1 MAYSPRFALE
11 AVTYA
16 VRSRQLLPD
25 SLSEPPLEHGTI
37 APIARRPQDE
47 TSWGRFFWVMLRCE
61 IKDSSPACK
70 KARIRPI
77 TGGVR
82 RGQMVR
88 EFVKTALEGDKEDV
102 AEHEQALLLKTFRA
116 SRSTLQLA
124 RRTAR
129 ETRVTMALAAVAVAL
144 LILAIYM
151 LSSGASP

>member
-1 MAYSPRFALE
+1 MRE
-11 AVTYA
+11 
-16 VRSRQLLPD
+16 
-25 SLSEPPLEHGTI
+25 
-37 APIARRPQDE
+37 
-47 TSWGRFFWVMLRCE
+47 
-61 IKDSSPACK
+61 
-70 KARIRPI
+70 
-77 TGGVR
+77 
-82 RGQMVR
+82 GQMVR

-151 LSSGASP
+151 LWRVLEHLPS

>member
-1 MAYSPRFALE
+1 
-11 AVTYA
+11 
-16 VRSRQLLPD
+16 
-25 SLSEPPLEHGTI
+25 
-37 APIARRPQDE
+37 
-47 TSWGRFFWVMLRCE
+47 
-61 IKDSSPACK
+61 
-70 KARIRPI
+70 
-77 TGGVR
+77 
-82 RGQMVR
+82 MVR

-151 LSSGASP
+151 LWPVLEHLPKV